1 MNLLRAFFQPA
12 RTLPVTVWSAAHPM
26 TFRPP
31 LLSLVFL
38 LAGLWVFGTGHAVL
52 IAAGL
57 GVSPWTTLA
66 QGVAAQ
72 TGWSIGIS
80 VLAIGVVVLV
90 AWIPMREWPGLGTIL
105 NVIVVAVAIDA
116 TVPHLPSPDGRFA
129 GLLQCAIGVILLAVG
144 SAFYLT
150 ANLGPGPRDGLMT
163 GLQRLTNFPIGW
175 VRTGLEVTVLTAG
188 WLLGGVIGIAT
199 LMVACG
205 VGPLLARCLSLVDQ
219 IGGVASSDSNHGGG

>member
-1 MNLLRAFFQPA
+1 MNLLRAFFRPA
-12 RTLPVTVWSAAHPM
+12 RAVPVTTWSAEHPM

-31 LLSLVFL
+31 LLSLMFL
-38 LAGLWVFGTGHAVL
+38 LAGLWMFGTGHAVL

-72 TGWSIGIS
+72 TGWTIGFS
-80 VLAIGVVVLV
+80 VLAIGVLVLV

-105 NVIVVAVAIDA
+105 NVVLVAVAIDT
-116 TVPHLPSPDGRFA
+116 TVPHLPVPDSQVF
-129 GLLQCAIGVILLAVG
+129 GLLQSAIGVILLAVG

-163 GLQRLTNFPIGW
+163 GLQRLTKLPIGW

-199 LMVACG
+199 LMVALG
-205 VGPLLARCLSLVDQ
+205 VGPLLARCLSVVDT
-219 IGGVASSDSNHGGG
+219 IGGAPGTGSERGG